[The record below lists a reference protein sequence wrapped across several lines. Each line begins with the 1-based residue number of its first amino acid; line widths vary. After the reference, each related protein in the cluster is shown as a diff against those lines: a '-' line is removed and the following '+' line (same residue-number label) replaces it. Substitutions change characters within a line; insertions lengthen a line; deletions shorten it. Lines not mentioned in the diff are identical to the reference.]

1 MKIICIGEC
10 SLNIILGHDG
20 KPRGSMPG
28 GRIANAAAIL
38 AHNKAEVVMASEA
51 SADAVGDT
59 VVSFLADAGV
69 DITSVDRFT
78 EGRTAINVFVLPD
91 AQADDPRPSLT
102 RYEAYPDDAF
112 DIIWP
117 RIAAG
122 DIVLF
127 GGFYAIDPRMH
138 TRMQRLLAYAAEQ
151 KAVMVYLPGFLP
163 QQEPR
168 ITRVMPQILE
178 NLEAAN
184 IVVTRNSDLSLIF
197 GGDCAKTCYHD
208 RIDFYCRS
216 LVNIDAACAH
226 IAYYSGK
233 EMSCVDID
241 PRICSTLLW
250 NAGAVAG
257 IVQTLAERH
266 VAPDQLETPSA
277 DFRQALLEAAALSAN
292 ARARDI
298 SEEWQLIS

>member
-266 VAPDQLETPSA
+266 VAPADLEPPSA
-277 DFRQALLEAAALSAN
+277 DFPHAVLLAAALSAD

-298 SEEWQLIS
+298 SDEWQLIS

>member
-266 VAPDQLETPSA
+266 VAPDQLEAPAA